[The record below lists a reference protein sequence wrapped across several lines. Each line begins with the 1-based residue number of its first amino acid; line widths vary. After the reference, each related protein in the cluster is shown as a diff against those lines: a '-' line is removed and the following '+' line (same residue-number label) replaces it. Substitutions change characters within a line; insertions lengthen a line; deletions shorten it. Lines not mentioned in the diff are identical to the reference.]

1 MAMTFHWVIAL
12 LLLVTTG
19 LALFREAFGAQAV
32 WMISAHRIT
41 GLAILVPAVGR
52 LAWRLTHRPPPLPP
66 TVGRREAWVANAVYA
81 LLYFLAI
88 FVPIAGWIFVSMAP
102 EGRPLDYRGPDNIPE
117 LPLPVDDRASFAW
130 HEVHEILG
138 FAFIGA
144 FLLHIG
150 GVLRHEVLGQGAIAE
165 RMLPRPRWFRL
176 LIAAAVV
183 LWLLGLSLDLLG
195 VRISRG
201 VLAAPRDLPV

>member
-1 MAMTFHWVIAL
+1 MAFHWMIAL

-32 WMISAHRIT
+32 WMISAHKIT
-41 GLAILVPAVGR
+41 GLAILAAAVGR
-52 LAWRLTHRPPPLPP
+52 LGWRLAHRPPPFPS
-66 TVGRREAWVANAVYA
+66 TVGRREARVANTVHA

-88 FVPIAGWIFVSMAP
+88 FVPVAGWIFVSMAP

-138 FAFIGA
+138 FAVIGLM
-144 FLLHIG
+144 LLHVA
-150 GVLRHEVLGQGAIAE
+150 GVLRHEVLGEGAIAD
-165 RMLPRPRWFRL
+165 RMLSRRRWFRL
-176 LIAAAVV
+176 LIAAAVI

-195 VRISRG
+195 VQLSQGARVGSTPG
-201 VLAAPRDLPV
+201 